1 MTWHS
6 SLTGLSASGIQ
17 WAIMK
22 KHIAF
27 LCSISNT
34 KMSLESLRRAKKGI
48 TNVEKD
54 NRDHSPPISARE
66 NQLQIVS
73 VSPFKLP
80 DDWLIEERPRL
91 SPNPSHRVDR
101 VI

>member
-1 MTWHS
+1 
-6 SLTGLSASGIQ
+6 
-17 WAIMK
+17 MK
-22 KHIAF
+22 VRVPIP
-27 LCSISNT
+27 SNT
-34 KMSLESLRRAKKGI
+34 KMSLESFRRAKKGI
-48 TNVEKD
+48 TDVEKD
-54 NRDHSPPISARE
+54 NRDHSPPTSSARE

-91 SPNPSHRVDR
+91 GPNPSHRVDR